1 MIFKQFRYEPLGQA
15 SYLLGCIRSKQGV
28 VVDPTQDLG
37 VEHYLSEA
45 ADLGL
50 TIKAVFDTHVHADY
64 VSCGRELAESAGVP
78 YYMHESLKGLARFDF
93 QPIKDGEVFEF
104 GRVRLEVL
112 HTPGHTPEHCCY
124 VVTDG
129 ARADDPW
136 LVLTGD
142 CLMVGD
148 VGRPD
153 LLLEDQ
159 ALNVMNE
166 EQRAESQY
174 RSITEKLFALPDHVE
189 VWPAHYGG
197 STCGGI
203 NMSGKP
209 SSTIYYE
216 KNFNLAI
223 RQPDA
228 MAFASF
234 MKESARPFPANYK
247 RIKAHNLGLLE
258 PDDVDEGS
266 VEEMDAGSFAAAIDA
281 GNIAVDLRPALVFA
295 RGHIPGAINLQYNT
309 ADLADRAEMVLP
321 PGSELVLYA
330 DTDAVAKSA
339 AALLTEAGF
348 QVGGVLKGG
357 ADAWTTAGRETAN
370 MPVISAE
377 ELFEGRD
384 GYEVIDVRESFE
396 FKYGHIPGAT
406 LLPSMEA
413 WERVDEVPKDT
424 RLAIVCGDQV
434 RSGLVASILQR
445 AGRQTHLVSG
455 GMTDW
460 LERGY
465 PMEKV
470 EKTQNVG

>member
-28 VVDPTQDLG
+28 VVDPTRDLG
-37 VEHYLSEA
+37 VEHYLAEA

-64 VSCGRELAESAGVP
+64 ISCGRELAASAAVP
-78 YYMHESLKGLARFDF
+78 YHMHESLKGLARFDF
-93 QPIKDGEVFEF
+93 QPIKDGQVFEF
-104 GRVRLEVL
+104 GRVRLEVM

-129 ARADDPW
+129 ARSDDPW

-159 ALNVMNE
+159 ALNVMD
-166 EQRAESQY
+166 EQERAASQY
-174 RSITEKLFALPDHVE
+174 RSITEGLFALPDHVE

-223 RQPDA
+223 SQPDA
-228 MAFASF
+228 TAFAAF
-234 MKESARPFPANYK
+234 MKESARPFPDNYK
-247 RIKAHNLGLLE
+247 RIKAFNLGLLE
-258 PDDVDEGS
+258 SEDIDVGS
-266 VEEMDAGSFAAAIDA
+266 FNELDAGSFAEAIAA
-281 GNIAVDLRPALVFA
+281 GKIAVDLRPALVFA

-321 PGSELVLYA
+321 QGSELVLYA
-330 DTDAVAKSA
+330 DADAVATSA
-339 AALLTEAGF
+339 ASLLTEAGF
-348 QVGGVLKGG
+348 QVDGVLKGG
-357 ADAWTTAGRETAN
+357 AEGWAAAGRDSTS
-370 MPVISAE
+370 MPVMSAE
-377 ELFEGRD
+377 QLYEELD
-384 GYEVIDVRESFE
+384 GYQVVDVREGFE
-396 FKYGHIPGAT
+396 YRYAHIPGAT

-413 WERVDEVPKDT
+413 WERTDEVPHDA
-424 RLAIVCGDQV
+424 RLAIVCSDQV
-434 RSGLVASILQR
+434 RSGLVASILRR
-445 AGRQTHLVSG
+445 AGREVHLVSG

-460 LERGY
+460 LERGF
-465 PMEKV
+465 PV
-470 EKTQNVG
+470 EKATKTQKVR